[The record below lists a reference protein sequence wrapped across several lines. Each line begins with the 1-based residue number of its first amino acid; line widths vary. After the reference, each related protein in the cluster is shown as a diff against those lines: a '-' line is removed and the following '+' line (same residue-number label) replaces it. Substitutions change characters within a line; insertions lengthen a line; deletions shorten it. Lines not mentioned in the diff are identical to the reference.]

1 MSGPEPAA
9 GAPAAGGPVTA
20 EQVGVFEDEVRDA
33 VRYERG
39 LAIKCVAC
47 ILLVAVVLALRV
59 YFFG

>member
-9 GAPAAGGPVTA
+9 GGPATAGQA
-20 EQVGVFEDEVRDA
+20 RVFEDEVRDA

-39 LAIKCVAC
+39 LAVKCVAA
-47 ILLVAVVLALRV
+47 ILLVAVILALRV

>member
-1 MSGPEPAA
+1 MSAPE
-9 GAPAAGGPVTA
+9 PAAGGPVTA
-20 EQVGVFEDEVRDA
+20 AQVSVFEDEVRDA

-59 YFFG
+59 HFFG

>member
-1 MSGPEPAA
+1 M
-9 GAPAAGGPVTA
+9 
-20 EQVGVFEDEVRDA
+20 FEEEVRDA
-33 VRYERG
+33 IRYERG